1 VAMGAERSV
10 LSNAISC
17 TGLLGLVVFVCGAG
31 AVASDD
37 LSLQAK
43 ARLFGTDLS
52 ERFVDDGQVRVR
64 RRLPT
69 EAHPYVT
76 FNMSDTAYM
85 TGIYCATETW
95 RYMSTGDPTAA
106 ANARAAANALV
117 HLIAV
122 TGIPGLLARA
132 STPTDE
138 RWFDDGTWYETAD
151 GRYRWRGN
159 VSSDQIDAMV
169 FGLFVYGTQL
179 ASAEE
184 RLRLGS
190 AVGAVVDAVIDNG
203 YRVIGYDGRPTRWGR
218 YELDYV
224 TDEEP
229 MNALLLLQMVK
240 VAHVLTQATNYDR
253 EYRRLIDNGYARIG
267 EGARLDEPPLEANH
281 SDDVLIALALYPLLE
296 LETSAPVRANYLRAA
311 YRWFRGGVFPGI
323 DVEANPLATF
333 LYQHW
338 TGEDDQR
345 AAAVETLRH
354 VPLDMKWNTE
364 TVLGYAERFGFRFE
378 ADPVEPF
385 SGTEPLPIS
394 QRGRIWSFLV
404 QNPYRLGGDRLTSS
418 PFETNGLD
426 FLVSYWFGRFHG
438 MLDESE

>member
-1 VAMGAERSV
+1 MLSKTVSNRSLWILVFSAVAYGGV
-10 LSNAISC
+10 
-17 TGLLGLVVFVCGAG
+17 

-43 ARLFGTDLS
+43 AELFGADLS
-52 ERFVDDGQVRVR
+52 ERFLDDGQVRVR

-69 EAHPYVT
+69 ETHPYVT

-95 RYMSTGDPTAA
+95 RYMSTGDPVAA
-106 ANARAAANALV
+106 VNARAAANALV

-122 TGIPGLLARA
+122 TGVPGLLARA
-132 STPTDE
+132 SVSTDQQ
-138 RWFDDGTWYETAD
+138 WFDDGTWYETSD

-179 ASAEE
+179 AGVEE

-190 AVGAVVDAVIDNG
+190 AVGAVADAVIDNG
-203 YRVIGYDGRPTRWGR
+203 YRVIGYDGRPTRWGH

-240 VAHVLTQATNYDR
+240 VAHALTEDARYDR
-253 EYRRLIDNGYARIG
+253 EYARLLDDGYARIG

-296 LETSAPVRANYLRAA
+296 LEASASVRASYLRAA
-311 YRWFRGGVFPGI
+311 SRWFRGGAFPGI

-338 TGEDDQR
+338 TGEADQR
-345 AAAVETLRH
+345 AAAVETLRR
-354 VPLDMKWNTE
+354 VPLDMKWNTG
-364 TVLGYAERFGFRFE
+364 TISGYTERFGFKFA
-378 ADPVEPF
+378 ADPVEPRT
-385 SGTEPLPIS
+385 GTGPLPIG
-394 QRGRIWSFLV
+394 QRGRIWSFLI
-404 QNPYRLGGDRLTSS
+404 QNPYQPGGDRLTPS

-426 FLVSYWFGRFHG
+426 FLVSYWFGRVHG
-438 MLDESE
+438 MLDASE

>member
-1 VAMGAERSV
+1 MLTKVVSDIGFWILIFFSFGHGSV
-10 LSNAISC
+10 
-17 TGLLGLVVFVCGAG
+17 

-37 LSLQAK
+37 LSLPLK
-43 ARLFGTDLS
+43 AELFGTDLS
-52 ERFVDDGQVRVR
+52 ERFLDDGQVRVR

-69 EAHPYVT
+69 EAQPYVT
-76 FNMSDTAYM
+76 YNMSDTAYM

-95 RYMSTGDPTAA
+95 RYMSTGEPTAA
-106 ANARAAANALV
+106 VNARAAANALV
-117 HLIAV
+117 HLITV
-122 TGIPGLLARA
+122 TGVPGLLARA
-132 STPTDE
+132 SVSTDQ
-138 RWFDDGTWYETAD
+138 RWFDDGTWYETSD

-169 FGLFVYGTQL
+169 FGLFVYGTHL
-179 ASAEE
+179 ASASE

-190 AVGAVVDAVIDNG
+190 ALGAVVDAVIDNG
-203 YRVIGYDGRPTRWGR
+203 YRVIGYDGRPTRWGH

-240 VAHVLTQATNYDR
+240 VAHALTEATRYDR
-253 EYRRLIDNGYARIG
+253 EYARLLGKGYARIG

-296 LETSAPVRANYLRAA
+296 LETNASVRESYLRAA
-311 YRWFRGGVFPGI
+311 SRWFRGGAFPGI

-345 AAAVETLRH
+345 AAAVETLRG
-354 VPLDMKWNTE
+354 VPLDMKWNANTIS
-364 TVLGYAERFGFRFE
+364 GYVERFGVRFE
-378 ADPVEPF
+378 ADPVEPR
-385 SGTEPLPIS
+385 SGTGPLPIG

-404 QNPYRLGGDRLTSS
+404 QNPYQPGGDRLTSS

-426 FLVSYWFGRFHG
+426 FLVSYWFGRAHG
-438 MLDESE
+438 IVGELE